1 MYYLAQKSAGA
12 LHSAL
17 KVSGLCAT
25 VSASLVDSC
34 ILSMSMLNLG
44 SRRPAEQAA
53 SSTAEAL
60 SAEVQTAKPQ
70 RGPAGH
76 LLKMAYGVSG
86 ASCGIALGLYK
97 ACSAS

>member
-1 MYYLAQKSAGA
+1 MQKSAGA
-12 LHSAL
+12 LQSAL

-34 ILSMSMLNLG
+34 IPSVSMLALG

-53 SSTAEAL
+53 SSSAEAVP
-60 SAEVQTAKPQ
+60 AQAQTGKLR

-76 LLKMAYGVSG
+76 LLRMAYGVSG
-86 ASCGIALGLYK
+86 AGCGIALGFYK